1 MAAERRHTSS
11 EDELAN
17 LRTIMHGLDNELLAK
32 TMSLDQ
38 AMRVGFVVFFSR
50 GMCATASAVRAVV
63 IRLT

>member
-50 GMCATASAVRAVV
+50 G
-63 IRLT
+63 RLCMQARYVLSQLD